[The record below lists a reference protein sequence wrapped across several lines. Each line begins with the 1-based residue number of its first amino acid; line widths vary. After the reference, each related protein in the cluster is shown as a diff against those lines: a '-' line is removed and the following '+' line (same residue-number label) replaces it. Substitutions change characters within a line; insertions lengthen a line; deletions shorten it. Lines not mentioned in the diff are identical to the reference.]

1 MKTIAEEL
9 NVKLEAPVTMEKSN
23 WKKRINVKVQTKIQQ
38 RSEKQIQNKTKLR
51 ILRREGKKGRNEYI
65 ATCVR
70 GLIKDIKRIRLY
82 VWKLKENY
90 PREEKDIKC
99 PIYNKKEDTA
109 EYVLEC

>member
-1 MKTIAEEL
+1 M
-9 NVKLEAPVTMEKSN
+9 
-23 WKKRINVKVQTKIQQ
+23 KIQK
-38 RSEKQIQNKTKLR
+38 RSEKQIEDKTKLR
-51 ILRREGKKGRNEYI
+51 ILREGKQGRNEYI

-82 VWKLKENY
+82 VWELKENY

-109 EYVLEC
+109 EYVLECQTGETEYRIKDYTPNQQTLMNAE